1 MLGKAIL
8 IVGII
13 VLISAILSKKWAAAP
28 WILAVGVVYVLLK
41 FLNKDGDEPDALGGD
56 KDEALAQ
63 DIAQGMDDKE
73 DKLKSKPAT
82 RFAITP

>member
-13 VLISAILSKKWAAAP
+13 VLISAILLEKWVAAP

-41 FLNKDGDEPDALGGD
+41 FLNKDGDEPDALEGD
-56 KDEALAQ
+56 KDEEEN
-63 DIAQGMDDKE
+63 KE
-73 DKLKSKPAT
+73 EKPYD
-82 RFAITP
+82 RRM

>member
-1 MLGKAIL
+1 MMNIKSTAHCQTGN
-8 IVGII
+8 
-13 VLISAILSKKWAAAP
+13 S
-28 WILAVGVVYVLLK
+28 AVGVVYVLLN

>member
-41 FLNKDGDEPDALGGD
+41 FLNKDGDEPDALEGD
-56 KDEALAQ
+56 KDEEEN
-63 DIAQGMDDKE
+63 KE
-73 DKLKSKPAT
+73 EKPYD
-82 RFAITP
+82 RRM

>member
-1 MLGKAIL
+1 MLGQAIL

-41 FLNKDGDEPDALGGD
+41 FLNKDGDEPDALEGD
-56 KDEALAQ
+56 KDE
-63 DIAQGMDDKE
+63 GEKKE
-73 DKLKSKPAT
+73 EKPYD
-82 RFAITP
+82 RRM

>member
-1 MLGKAIL
+1 MAIV

-13 VLISAILSKKWAAAP
+13 VLISAILSGLWAAAP

-56 KDEALAQ
+56 KDEEENK
-63 DIAQGMDDKE
+63 KE
-73 DKLKSKPAT
+73 RRYD
-82 RFAITP
+82 RRM

>member
-13 VLISAILSKKWAAAP
+13 VLFSAILSGKWAAAP

-41 FLNKDGDEPDALGGD
+41 FLNKDGDEPDALEGD
-56 KDEALAQ
+56 KDEEEN
-63 DIAQGMDDKE
+63 KE
-73 DKLKSKPAT
+73 EKPYD
-82 RFAITP
+82 RRM